1 MSEEEEILQLKQSM
15 LKVLTDAK
23 ENIYKKF
30 DEFDFDPSC
39 FNININ
45 LKVTIDDS
53 ILQIKEGWKSVLH
66 PVE

>member
-1 MSEEEEILQLKQSM
+1 MTEEEEILQLKQSV
-15 LKVLTDAK
+15 LKVLSETK

-30 DEFDFDPSC
+30 GEFGFDPSC

-53 ILQIKEGWKSVLH
+53 VLQIKEGWKSVLY
-66 PVE
+66 PKE